1 MATQRI
7 LITEWTTPE
16 KLAVLK
22 GWAISGLTREDIA
35 KNIGISR
42 TLLYE
47 WQASN
52 QSIAEALK
60 LGTIEADCR
69 VVNALYEKALN
80 GDTTAM
86 IFWLKNRMSKQWREK
101 QEITNTF
108 TEDFEI
114 KIGGNKDAEN
124 NN

>member
-1 MATQRI
+1 MATRRI

-42 TLLYE
+42 SLLYE

-52 QSIAEALK
+52 QDIAEALK
-60 LGTIEADCR
+60 LGASEADCR

-108 TEDFEI
+108 TEGFEI
-114 KIGGNKDAEN
+114 KIGGKDAEN

>member
-1 MATQRI
+1 MATRRI

-42 TLLYE
+42 SLLYE

-52 QSIAEALK
+52 QDIAEALK
-60 LGTIEADCR
+60 LGAREADCR
-69 VVNALYEKALN
+69 VVNALYEKALS

-114 KIGGNKDAEN
+114 KIGGKDAEN